1 MIEEHLR
8 SKEDRSNIP
17 NPLEQWRKT
26 RSTFPSEEIL
36 CSSPVPLVVSSTR
49 SSTVDRNICSFER
62 CPNIASNFCSPLF
75 ARFARL
81 FEQSQRIRKTAC
93 SFSRRREKIYGRCP
107 RRLERSLREHLFRT
121 RIRETGRIYDDVRHF
136 SVRGHTVESASP
148 RDPGEMS
155 ERRCF
160 RLSQKLRRSHAR
172 PVINTV

>member
-36 CSSPVPLVVSSTR
+36 CSSPVPRARPRSIETFAVSRDVQISR
-49 SSTVDRNICSFER
+49 QIFV
-62 CPNIASNFCSPLF
+62 PPLF

-107 RRLERSLREHLFRT
+107 RCLERSLREHLFRT

>member
-17 NPLEQWRKT
+17 NPLEQRRKT

-49 SSTVDRNICSFER
+49 SSTVSRNICSFER

-93 SFSRRREKIYGRCP
+93 SFSRRRKFMEGVRDVWSDRCANTSFERGYGKRVEFTTTSAIFP
-107 RRLERSLREHLFRT
+107 SAGTRLKAQVPVT
-121 RIRETGRIYDDVRHF
+121 RAKCQ
-136 SVRGHTVESASP
+136 SVGASA
-148 RDPGEMS
+148 
-155 ERRCF
+155 
-160 RLSQKLRRSHAR
+160 
-172 PVINTV
+172 

>member
-17 NPLEQWRKT
+17 NPLEQRRKT

-36 CSSPVPLVVSSTR
+36 CSSPIPLVVSSTR
-49 SSTVDRNICSFER
+49 SSTVSRNICSFER
-62 CPNIASNFCSPLF
+62 CPNIASNFCSPAF
-75 ARFARL
+75 
-81 FEQSQRIRKTAC
+81 C
-93 SFSRRREKIYGRCP
+93 SFRSEEKIYGRCP